1 MEQQILKKF
10 LREETFFFIIGAQK
24 FQVAIIIAD
33 NIQNKIGMRISE
45 IETKGLIAKAVKMS
59 N

>member
-10 LREETFFFIIGAQK
+10 LREETFFFIIISYK